1 MMEPFW
7 RKQSKDKPLFP
18 DLLWSRPENRQL
30 AGKILIIGGNAHGF
44 AAPAEAYQTALASG
58 VGLTRVLLP
67 LAVKRVAGNLLDTVD
82 YAPNTPSGSF
92 AKSALAEWLDHSI
105 WADGV
110 LLAGD
115 FGRNSE
121 TAIVLET
128 FLRKYSGQVT
138 IGKDTVDYCLGFAD
152 DLVQRDSTLLVLTM
166 ADLQKLFK
174 NTKQP
179 TAITFDMD
187 LIRLTQGLHDFTA
200 KTKVAL
206 LFKHLDHF
214 ILAYQG
220 NIITSDAPQDL
231 EEAWRVRTAAK
242 AAVWW
247 LQNPSKT
254 LEALASA
261 LT

>member
-1 MMEPFW
+1 MDHPFW
-7 RKQSKDKPLFP
+7 RKQTKDSPLFP

-67 LAVKRVAGNLLDTVD
+67 LAVKGVVGKLLDTID

-92 AKSALAEWLDHSI
+92 AKSALAEWLDHAA

-121 TAIVLET
+121 TAIVLES

-138 IGKDTVDYCLGFAD
+138 VGKDTVDYCLGFAD
-152 DLVQRDSTLLVLTM
+152 GLVQRENTLLALTM

-179 TAITFDMD
+179 VAITFDMD
-187 LIRLTQGLHDFTA
+187 LIRLAQALHDFST
-200 KTKVAL
+200 KTKTAL
-206 LFKHLDHF
+206 LLKHLDHF
-214 ILAYQG
+214 VLAYQG
-220 NIITSDAPQDL
+220 KIITTDAPSDL
-231 EEAWRVRTAAK
+231 EEAWRVSTAAK

-254 LEALASA
+254 LEAVATSL
-261 LT
+261 L